1 MSPVSR
7 AYEKSRLGEKK
18 PKVVE
23 LRIYVEYDLL
33 VYYGA
38 GSPST
43 KIVRSILSRKK
54 YILSMSKNT
63 TLAKIPP
70 VVHKS
75 APLVP
80 LASDFFRETSGMD

>member
-1 MSPVSR
+1 
-7 AYEKSRLGEKK
+7 
-18 PKVVE
+18 VE
-23 LRIYVEYDLL
+23 LRIYIEYALL

-43 KIVRSILSRKK
+43 KIVRSILSRKN

-70 VVHKS
+70 VIHKS
-75 APLVP
+75 APSGETWGIAAACTGHFLYNPVGIP
-80 LASDFFRETSGMD
+80 LEP